1 KNGLAGDRLS
11 CHRFCANYFRLQLHC
26 AALNLLVRLRPV
38 IADPPTLAELGKQ
51 RPDQVPV
58 KDPSLPVE
66 ALTGVERR
74 RYHNYRRR
82 LDPLGQGHIDTW
94 RTMLIKVA
102 GEVTQSV
109 RRVVVTIPAHWPH
122 LDCFRHV
129 CRRIADLRCGA
140 QAPT

>member
-122 LDCFRHV
+122 LDWFRHV

>member
-1 KNGLAGDRLS
+1 M
-11 CHRFCANYFRLQLHC
+11 
-26 AALNLLVRLRPV
+26 
-38 IADPPTLAELGKQ
+38 IADPPTLAACGKQ
-51 RPDQVPV
+51 TPDQVPV

-66 ALTGVERR
+66 ALIGKERR

-109 RRVVVTIPAHWPH
+109 RRIVVTIPAHWPH
-122 LDCFRHV
+122 LDWFRHV
-129 CRRIADLRCGA
+129 CQRIAALPAGA
-140 QAPT
+140 QVPT